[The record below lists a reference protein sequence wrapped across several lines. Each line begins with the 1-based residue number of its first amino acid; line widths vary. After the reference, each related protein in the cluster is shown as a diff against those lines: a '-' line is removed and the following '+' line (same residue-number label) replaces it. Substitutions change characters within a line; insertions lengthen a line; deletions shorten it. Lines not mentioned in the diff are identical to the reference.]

1 MENIV
6 TQNNWYIKPLELPN
20 VEKFVCDINN
30 ISFATTGFVHAWKS
44 NLFFD
49 EACQLIINAI
59 KLFQL
64 GYFDCAFY
72 SLRQSIE
79 TSIGI
84 IYLTANPNKED
95 EWKTL
100 LSGFESGKMTDWLK
114 NNEPTFMDI
123 REKMH
128 GFFDNVW
135 NVQKRMN
142 KYIHKQGY
150 ASFYQVT
157 RNPFLVQQK
166 GTSESQIIMDFEY
179 YLKLCIGAVAIY
191 RLAIDALPVVLMDE
205 DIRLRTW
212 DLITEPYSQE
222 FVDTYIG
229 SENIEAFKTTEIYK
243 DFYES
248 LHRNEKQNDAVY
260 DLIHFQY
267 YNREKMDDYMAQ
279 LHLCSFTDRIAMCLY
294 TISVKI
300 SHVFVDGIHWYHSDV
315 KSSNND
321 KSITVGLSYFED
333 FFSDTE
339 NDFNK
344 CYYNVFL
351 SRCQINGNYTYF
363 EHNEMLSANEI
374 ECVKLIASQLSNLAN
389 EMDRYF
395 SSLVSSK
402 LNHDNQ

>member
-1 MENIV
+1 MENIKI
-6 TQNNWYIKPLELPN
+6 QDNWYIKPLELPN
-20 VEKFVCDINN
+20 VEKFVSDINN
-30 ISFATTGFVHAWKS
+30 ISFATTGFVHAWES

-128 GFFDNVW
+128 SFFDNVW
-135 NVQKRMN
+135 DVQKRMN

-205 DIRLRTW
+205 DIRLRTG

-321 KSITVGLSYFED
+321 KSITMGFGYFED
-333 FFSDTE
+333 IFSNTE

-374 ECVKLIASQLSNLAN
+374 ECVRLVAIKLSDLACQI
-389 EMDRYF
+389 EKEL
-395 SSLVSSK
+395 SSLVNNLSK
-402 LNHDNQ
+402 P

>member
-179 YLKLCIGAVAIY
+179 YLKLCIGAVAIF

>member
-6 TQNNWYIKPLELPN
+6 IQDNWYIKPLELPN
-20 VEKFVCDINN
+20 VEKFVSDINN
-30 ISFATTGFVHAWKS
+30 ISFATTGFVHAWES

-205 DIRLRTW
+205 DIRLRTG
-212 DLITEPYSQE
+212 DLITKPYSQE

-248 LHRNEKQNDAVY
+248 LHRNEKQNEAVY

-267 YNREKMDDYMAQ
+267 YNREKMDDYVTQ

-294 TISVKI
+294 TISIKI

-351 SRCQINGNYTYF
+351 SRCQINGNCTYF
-363 EHNEMLSANEI
+363 EHNEILSEYEI
-374 ECVKLIASQLSNLAN
+374 ECVKLVAIKLSDLACQI
-389 EMDRYF
+389 EKEL
-395 SSLVSSK
+395 SSLINNLTK
-402 LNHDNQ
+402 P

>member
-1 MENIV
+1 MENIAI
-6 TQNNWYIKPLELPN
+6 QDNWYIKPLELPN
-20 VEKFVCDINN
+20 VEKFVSDINN
-30 ISFATTGFVHAWKS
+30 ISFATTGFVHAWES

-205 DIRLRTW
+205 DIRLRTG

-248 LHRNEKQNDAVY
+248 LHRNEKQNEAVY

-267 YNREKMDDYMAQ
+267 YNREKMDDYVTQ

-300 SHVFVDGIHWYHSDV
+300 SHVFVDGIHWYHCKPPTKHV
-315 KSSNND
+315 
-321 KSITVGLSYFED
+321 
-333 FFSDTE
+333 
-339 NDFNK
+339 
-344 CYYNVFL
+344 
-351 SRCQINGNYTYF
+351 
-363 EHNEMLSANEI
+363 
-374 ECVKLIASQLSNLAN
+374 
-389 EMDRYF
+389 
-395 SSLVSSK
+395 
-402 LNHDNQ
+402 

>member
-1 MENIV
+1 MENIAI
-6 TQNNWYIKPLELPN
+6 QDNWYIKPLELPN
-20 VEKFVCDINN
+20 VEKFVRDINN
-30 ISFATTGFVHAWKS
+30 ISFATTGFVHAWES

-205 DIRLRTW
+205 DIRLRTG

-248 LHRNEKQNDAVY
+248 LHRNEKQNGAVY

-267 YNREKMDDYMAQ
+267 YNREKMDDYVTQ

-294 TISVKI
+294 TISIKI

-315 KSSNND
+315 KSKNND
-321 KSITVGLSYFED
+321 KSITLGLGYFEGI
-333 FFSDTE
+333 FSNTE
-339 NDFNK
+339 NNFNIS
-344 CYYNVFL
+344 YYNVFL

-363 EHNEMLSANEI
+363 EHNEMLSENEI
-374 ECVKLIASQLSNLAN
+374 ECVRLVAIKLSDLASQIEKEL
-389 EMDRYF
+389 
-395 SSLVSSK
+395 SSLINNLSK
-402 LNHDNQ
+402 P

>member
-1 MENIV
+1 MENIAI
-6 TQNNWYIKPLELPN
+6 QDNWYIKPLELPN
-20 VEKFVCDINN
+20 VEKFVSDINN
-30 ISFATTGFVHAWKS
+30 ISFATTGFVHAWES

-49 EACQLIINAI
+49 EACQLIVNAI

-114 NNEPTFMDI
+114 NNEPTFMDV

-128 GFFDNVW
+128 SFFDNVW
-135 NVQKRMN
+135 DVQKIMN

-205 DIRLRTW
+205 DIRLRTG

-260 DLIHFQY
+260 DLIHFRY
-267 YNREKMDDYMAQ
+267 YNREKVDDYVTQ

-294 TISVKI
+294 TISIKI
-300 SHVFVDGIHWYHSDV
+300 SHVFVDGIHWYYSDV

-321 KSITVGLSYFED
+321 KSITMGFGYFED
-333 FFSDTE
+333 IFSNTE

-363 EHNEMLSANEI
+363 EHNEMLSENEI
-374 ECVKLIASQLSNLAN
+374 ECVRLVAIKLSDLASQIEKEL
-389 EMDRYF
+389 
-395 SSLVSSK
+395 SSLINNLSK
-402 LNHDNQ
+402 P